1 MVEVSVTYKEPV
13 VRPIES
19 LTLTLNEQEAKT
31 LVAILSRIGGCP
43 DNSPRKHAAN
53 ILEAIMRETRG
64 AGGLDCGAE
73 SACVNNNDHSGSIY
87 FGNY

>member
-1 MVEVSVTYKEPV
+1 MVQVSVTYKEPV

-73 SACVNNNDHSGSIY
+73 RLCVDNQNGGSIY
-87 FGNY
+87 FGDY

>member
-1 MVEVSVTYKEPV
+1 MVQVIVTYKEPV

-53 ILEAIMRETRG
+53 ILEAIMCATRG
-64 AGGLDCGAE
+64 TGGLDCGAE
-73 SACVNNNDHSGSIY
+73 SACINNDHSGSIY
-87 FGNY
+87 FGDY